1 MPWFEEFSTKYQDK
15 GLAVLGVSLDD
26 GGWKAIQPVVGK
38 LQITYPI
45 VLGDDKFSKSYGV
58 GVDSPE
64 MPIPSTD
71 SVASN
76 NRSERESHHR
86 MLIDADSPASS
97 TAAASLL

>member
-1 MPWFEEFSTKYQDK
+1 MRGDVPHLPMRLGYISVYRGPPASNRQDN
-15 GLAVLGVSLDD
+15 VR
-26 GGWKAIQPVVGK
+26 
-38 LQITYPI
+38 
-45 VLGDDKFSKSYGV
+45 V

>member
-1 MPWFEEFSTKYQDK
+1 MGCSAGFRRDRDPP
-15 GLAVLGVSLDD
+15 VSVP
-26 GGWKAIQPVVGK
+26 PVSNGK
-38 LQITYPI
+38 DN
-45 VLGDDKFSKSYGV
+45 VRV
-58 GVDSPE
+58 GVDSTE

-76 NRSERESHHR
+76 SRSERESHHG

>member
-1 MPWFEEFSTKYQDK
+1 MSSGCIVGHPSVTEER
-15 GLAVLGVSLDD
+15 V
-26 GGWKAIQPVVGK
+26 I
-38 LQITYPI
+38 
-45 VLGDDKFSKSYGV
+45 V

-71 SVASN
+71 SVTSN
-76 NRSERESHHR
+76 NRSERESHHG